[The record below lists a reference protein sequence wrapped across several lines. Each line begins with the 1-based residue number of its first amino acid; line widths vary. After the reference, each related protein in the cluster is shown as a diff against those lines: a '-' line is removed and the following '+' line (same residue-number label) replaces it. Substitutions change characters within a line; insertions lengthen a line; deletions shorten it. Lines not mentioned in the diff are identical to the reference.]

1 MKNIILIGM
10 PGTGKSVVG
19 QALAQR
25 MNYQFVDVDDLIQA
39 RSGKTLKEMLLE
51 MGYDGF
57 LSAEGYEGMQLSC
70 QDTVI
75 STGGSMVFSA
85 QAMEHLKE
93 NGVVVWLETPISE
106 LESRMPE
113 QLIDRGIACAPGM
126 TIRDIY
132 RQREPLYAQY
142 ADAIVACCKGE
153 DNVVDRL
160 LSVIHGLPLD

>member
-57 LSAEGYEGMQLSC
+57 
-70 QDTVI
+70 
-75 STGGSMVFSA
+75 
-85 QAMEHLKE
+85 
-93 NGVVVWLETPISE
+93 
-106 LESRMPE
+106 
-113 QLIDRGIACAPGM
+113 
-126 TIRDIY
+126 
-132 RQREPLYAQY
+132 
-142 ADAIVACCKGE
+142 
-153 DNVVDRL
+153 
-160 LSVIHGLPLD
+160 

>member
-1 MKNIILIGM
+1 
-10 PGTGKSVVG
+10 
-19 QALAQR
+19 
-25 MNYQFVDVDDLIQA
+25 
-39 RSGKTLKEMLLE
+39 

-132 RQREPLYAQY
+132 HQREPLYAQY
-142 ADAIVACCKGE
+142 ADAIVACCEGE

>member
-93 NGVVVWLETPISE
+93 NGVVVWLE
-106 LESRMPE
+106 SRMPE